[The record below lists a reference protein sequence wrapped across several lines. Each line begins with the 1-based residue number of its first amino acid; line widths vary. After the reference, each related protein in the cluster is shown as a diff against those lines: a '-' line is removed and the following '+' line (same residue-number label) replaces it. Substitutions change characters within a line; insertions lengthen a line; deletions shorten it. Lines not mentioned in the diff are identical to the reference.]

1 MMQKRFLTE
10 KQTAKLLGISPK
22 KLQKDRLHKTGL
34 AYLKFGKRVLYDSKA
49 IEEFVQTHTVST

>member
-1 MMQKRFLTE
+1 MQKRFLTE
-10 KQTAKLLGISPK
+10 KQAAKLLGISPK

-34 AYLKFGKRVLYDSKA
+34 SYLKFGKRVLYDSKV